1 MANTKLSTESI
12 DILFESWRPKTIKR
26 YERYINQWVE
36 FCSKRKISPIQTSV
50 TIAIEFLTEVFHA
63 GVGYSSLGTARSALS
78 SFVTPINGIPLGQ
91 QPLVKRFMKGVF
103 NIRPSFPKYTT
114 TWNPDIILS
123 HITNLTDNC
132 ELSLKQ
138 LSQKLAILLC
148 LLSGQRDQTITKLS
162 LDHMSLGKS
171 KCTFFVP
178 ELLKTS
184 RPGFQQPPIEF
195 LEFPSNK
202 KLCIVA
208 TLCEYIKR
216 TENIRSPSQLLIRFK
231 QPHKAVQ
238 ISTVSRWCKQI
249 MASAGIDVTKGLS
262 LKDINKAAGWTT
274 TSTFAKFY
282 HKPVHENFG
291 NSVIDDGN
299 HKD

>member
-1 MANTKLSTESI
+1 MSTVRTK
-12 DILFESWRPKTIKR
+12 RP
-26 YERYINQWVE
+26 N
-36 FCSKRKISPIQTSV
+36 
-50 TIAIEFLTEVFHA
+50 
-63 GVGYSSLGTARSALS
+63 
-78 SFVTPINGIPLGQ
+78 N
-91 QPLVKRFMKGVF
+91 
-103 NIRPSFPKYTT
+103 N
-114 TWNPDIILS
+114 N
-123 HITNLTDNC
+123 
-132 ELSLKQ
+132 
-138 LSQKLAILLC
+138 
-148 LLSGQRDQTITKLS
+148 KLS

-184 RPGFQQPPIEF
+184 RPGFNQTPIEF
-195 LEFPSNK
+195 LEFPNNK

-216 TENIRSPSQLLIRFK
+216 TENIRSSSQLLISFK

-249 MASAGIDVTKGLS
+249 MASAGIDETIFSSHSTRSASTSKAKGKGLS

-291 NSVIDDGN
+291 NSVIDDGSC
-299 HKD
+299 KD